1 MSAACPCC
9 WPRRRRAALQAL
21 LLMLVMVLPAAAQS
35 VVGYRGL
42 CDASAAVALDAEHF
56 VVAGDED
63 NTLRIF
69 RRGVAD
75 AVGTLA
81 LADFLGTGKRESDI
95 EGAARVGDRI
105 YWIASHGRNK
115 DGKERSERYRFF
127 ATDIR
132 PGTTPPGLVAAATPY
147 RGLIDDLL
155 SAPSLKAFRL
165 DAAAR
170 LAPEAPGGL
179 NIEGLAAMPDGR
191 LLIGLR
197 NPIPNSKALLVPLEN
212 PAGVVNGERAR
223 LGDPIVLGLRGRG
236 VRSIEQLGG
245 AYFIVAGPTADNG
258 PFSLYRWSGK
268 AADAP
273 AFTRDVDLSG
283 LRPEALF
290 ELPGGG
296 LQLLSDDGGL
306 LTGGVACKDRAPSAQ
321 TFRSVVITP

>member
-1 MSAACPCC
+1 
-9 WPRRRRAALQAL
+9 
-21 LLMLVMVLPAAAQS
+21 MLVVALPVAAQS
-35 VVGYRGL
+35 VISYRGL
-42 CDASAAVALDAEHF
+42 CDASAAVALDVEHLG
-56 VVAGDED
+56 VAGDED

-95 EGAARVGDRI
+95 EGAARIGNRI
-105 YWIASHGRNK
+105 FWIASHGRNK
-115 DGKERSERYRFF
+115 DGKERSERDRFF

-132 PGTTPPGLVAAATPY
+132 PGTTPPGHVPAATPY
-147 RGLIDDLL
+147 RGLIDDLR
-155 SAPSLKAFRL
+155 SVPTLKAFRL

-179 NIEGLAAMPDGR
+179 SIEGLAAMPDGR

-223 LGDPIVLGLRGRG
+223 LGEPIVLSLRGRG
-236 VRSIEQLGG
+236 VRSIEQVGG
-245 AYFIVAGPTADNG
+245 AYYIVAGPTADSG
-258 PFSLYRWSGK
+258 PFSLYRWSGN

-273 AFTRDVDLSG
+273 SIARGVDFSG

-290 ELPGGG
+290 ELPGGS
-296 LQLLSDDGGL
+296 L
-306 LTGGVACKDRAPSAQ
+306 
-321 TFRSVVITP
+321 

>member
-1 MSAACPCC
+1 MPSTSS
-9 WPRRRRAALQAL
+9 WPGTKTTR
-21 LLMLVMVLPAAAQS
+21 
-35 VVGYRGL
+35 
-42 CDASAAVALDAEHF
+42 CAS
-56 VVAGDED
+56 
-63 NTLRIF
+63 F
-69 RRGVAD
+69 RRGVPE

-95 EGAARVGDRI
+95 EGAARVSDRI

-132 PGTTPPGLVAAATPY
+132 PGTTPPGLVPAARPY
-147 RGLIDDLL
+147 RGLIDDLR
-155 SAPSLKAFRL
+155 SAPTFKAFRL

-212 PAGVVNGERAR
+212 PAGAVNGERAR
-223 LGDPIVLGLRGRG
+223 FGGPIVLNLRGRG
-236 VRSIEQLGG
+236 VRSIEQVGG
-245 AYFIVAGPTADNG
+245 AYFIVAGPTAENG

-268 AADAP
+268 AAEAP
-273 AFTRDVDLSG
+273 MLTRGVDLSG
-283 LRPEALF
+283 LRPEALL

-296 LQLLSDDGGL
+296 LQLLSDDGGVQ
-306 LTGGVACKDRAPSAQ
+306 TGGVACKDRAPSAQ
-321 TFRSVVITP
+321 AFRSVIVTP